1 MTYQNLTL
9 EHDDNAE
16 EVSPLLL
23 TVAGGGVPAGKK
35 KNGVPTMR
43 AMLVTTCFLLGT
55 LTVIYGGRI
64 SSSNTVNLGAALLDD
79 VYDPNSDYCYKD
91 KDHADRYCWYPTDE
105 FPCTEQNYWV
115 LDGNHY
121 HGYND
126 CGPECITY

>member
-43 AMLVTTCFLLGT
+43 AMLVTSCFLLGT
-55 LTVIYGGRI
+55 LAVIYGGRI

-79 VYDPNSDYCYKD
+79 VYIYTGCI
-91 KDHADRYCWYPTDE
+91 E
-105 FPCTEQNYWV
+105 YW
-115 LDGNHY
+115 
-121 HGYND
+121 
-126 CGPECITY
+126 